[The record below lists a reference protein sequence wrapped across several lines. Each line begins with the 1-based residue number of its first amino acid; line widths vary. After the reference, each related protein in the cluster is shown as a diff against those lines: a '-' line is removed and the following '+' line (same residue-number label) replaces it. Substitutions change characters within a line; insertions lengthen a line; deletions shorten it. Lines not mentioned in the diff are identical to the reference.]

1 MENKRIGIKE
11 FENTIITDGWARC
24 FNEAC
29 RQHDSCVRFKAG
41 EALSEDQTEGCSVY
55 PNAVKKDGVCK
66 YYKAYKTIRTAW
78 GFRKIME
85 NIKVTDANAIRQEL
99 RLFFGNN
106 SRYYRYFNGKRR
118 LTEKQKVW
126 IEKLFESYGYADI
139 QFDRNLEEVDI

>member
-1 MENKRIGIKE
+1 MENKKIDINE
-11 FENTIITDGWARC
+11 FENTIIPDGWARC

-41 EALSEDQTEGCSVY
+41 EALSENQTEGCSVY

-85 NIKVTDANAIRQEL
+85 NIKVTDANAIRQ
-99 RLFFGNN
+99 
-106 SRYYRYFNGKRR
+106 
-118 LTEKQKVW
+118 
-126 IEKLFESYGYADI
+126 
-139 QFDRNLEEVDI
+139 

>member
-1 MENKRIGIKE
+1 MENKRIGINE
-11 FENTIITDGWARC
+11 FENTIIPDGWARC

-41 EALSEDQTEGCSVY
+41 EALSENQTEGCSVY

-85 NIKVTDANAIRQEL
+85 NINP
-99 RLFFGNN
+99 
-106 SRYYRYFNGKRR
+106 S
-118 LTEKQKVW
+118 LT
-126 IEKLFESYGYADI
+126 
-139 QFDRNLEEVDI
+139 